1 MKKSYLM
8 IAAAAAF
15 FAACSSND
23 TFKENVVEETPI
35 TFKQSGIENLTK
47 AALTLD
53 WFKTNNN
60 AFGVNGFKGAT
71 RIFTN
76 EKVTYSS
83 STSDWSHPTIR
94 FWDKAASNYNFYAY
108 APYSTTAPT
117 FDSTTGYTFT
127 STTLITDI
135 TTDGAD
141 KAVAWKTNTSYA
153 ECCSTHGSH
162 VELIFN
168 HVLSKL
174 AFKIKTTQD
183 IVDAGAT
190 ITVKKIELDFPTA
203 ATSQWAQAS
212 AGAAAGTTTF
222 TTYAAKD
229 GSTYETEVY
238 NDATGEDLTAS
249 AEDIGKT
256 YIVYPVN
263 TTNTEHVFG
272 VKVTYDLEY
281 SDGATETACVATGTV
296 GGGNTAA
303 TQYKPAQNDSYT
315 VTITVDP
322 AHIEFCVESV
332 TGWSEKDYAVT
343 VD

>member
-1 MKKSYLM
+1 M
-8 IAAAAAF
+8 IATAVALLT
-15 FAACSSND
+15 ACAEKD
-23 TFKENVVEETPI
+23 TFKENVAEEVPI
-35 TFKQSGIENLTK
+35 TFEQKGIENLTK
-47 AALTLD
+47 AALTLE
-53 WFKTNNN
+53 WFTTNNN
-60 AFGVNGFKGAT
+60 AFGVNGYKGAT
-71 RIFTN
+71 QIFTN

-127 STTLITDI
+127 SNTLITDI
-135 TTDGAD
+135 TTEGAD
-141 KAVAWKTNTSYA
+141 KAVAWKTGTSYA
-153 ECCSTHGSH
+153 DCCDDHGSH

-183 IVDAGAT
+183 IVTAGAT

-203 ATSQWAQAS
+203 ATSQWAQTA
-212 AGAAAGTTTF
+212 AGAAAGTTSF
-222 TTYAAKD
+222 TTYTAKD
-229 GSTYETEVY
+229 GTTYETEVY
-238 NDATGEDLTAS
+238 NNATGVALTAT
-249 AEDIGKT
+249 AQDLGNK

-281 SDGATETACVATGTV
+281 SDHTTETACVATGTV

-322 AHIEFCVESV
+322 AHIEFCVEGV

>member
-8 IAAAAAF
+8 IAAAAAL

-23 TFKENVVEETPI
+23 IKNDVTENVEI
-35 TFKQSGIENLTK
+35 SFQQRGIENLTK

-53 WFKTNNN
+53 WFTTNGN
-60 AFGVNGFKGAT
+60 AFGVNGFKGST
-71 RIFTN
+71 QIFTN
-76 EKVTYSS
+76 EQVTYSS
-83 STSDWSHPTIR
+83 GSSDWTHTTIR
-94 FWDKAASNYNFYAY
+94 FWDKSATNYNFYAY
-108 APYSTTAPT
+108 APYSSTAPT
-117 FDSTTGYTFT
+117 FSSTTGYTFT
-127 STTLITDI
+127 GNIITDI

-141 KAVAWKTNTSYA
+141 KAVAWKTGTSYA
-153 ECCSTHGSH
+153 QCCSTHGSH
-162 VELIFN
+162 VDLTFN

-174 AFKIKTTQD
+174 AFKVKTTSD
-183 IVDAGAT
+183 IVTAGAT

-203 ATSQWAQAS
+203 ATSTWTQTA
-212 AGAAAGTTTF
+212 AGAAAGTTSF

-238 NDATGEDLTAS
+238 NNSTGTALTAT
-249 AEDIGKT
+249 AADLGKN

-281 SDGATETACVATGTV
+281 ADHTTETACVATGTV
-296 GGGNTAA
+296 GGGETAE
-303 TQYKPAQNDSYT
+303 TQYKPNQNDSYT

-322 AHIEFCVESV
+322 AHIEFCVEGV
-332 TGWSEKDYAVT
+332 NGWSEKEYAVT
-343 VD
+343 VK